1 LGASTARPQN
11 RRSFT
16 TRRTL
21 FVLFGT
27 GILLTIFTINA
38 ESRLQYKVV
47 VGQLTETTKA
57 EKSVQI
63 KVKAESCKYCHD
75 KKSKKIRTEYGM
87 KLHDALGDGVRKNY
101 KFDKLLW
108 KKGANGKYSP
118 QAIKLLRD
126 AINAAAKKK

>member
-1 LGASTARPQN
+1 MRKAL
-11 RRSFT
+11 
-16 TRRTL
+16 L
-21 FVLFGT
+21 VLFGT
-27 GILLTIFTINA
+27 GFLLTMCNINTEA
-38 ESRLQYKVV
+38 RLQYKVV

-57 EKSVQI
+57 ENSVQI

-87 KLHDALGDGVRKNY
+87 KLHDALGGGDRKNY

-108 KKGANGKYSP
+108 KKGADGKYSP
-118 QAIKLLRD
+118 KAIKLLRD